1 MQKNNLF
8 KISVSNMHSTSGN
21 KVPNQFEIYGR
32 DNDGKHF
39 RIFQSYHTTIA
50 KICCDFPK
58 DKVFLDV
65 NHWQYSTTTGKYR
78 NIFLNEKK
86 AETQKKIDS
95 GEYTLI
101 NLN

>member
-1 MQKNNLF
+1 MPSKNLF
-8 KISVSNMHSTSGN
+8 KINVSNMVSSSGN
-21 KVPNQFEIYGR
+21 HVPNQFEIYGR
-32 DNDGKHF
+32 DNAGFQF

-50 KICCDFPK
+50 KIYK
-58 DKVFLDV
+58 GNVFLDA
-65 NHWQYSTTTGKYR
+65 NNWEYSTTTGKYR

-86 AETQKKIDS
+86 ADTLKKIKS

>member
-32 DNDGKHF
+32 DNDGFQF
-39 RIFQSYHTTIA
+39 RIFQSYYTTIA
-50 KICCDFPK
+50 KIYK

-86 AETQKKIDS
+86 ADTQKKIAS

>member
-1 MQKNNLF
+1 MQKNSLF
-8 KISVSNMHSTSGN
+8 WIHATNMISGKSG
-21 KVPNQFEIYGR
+21 KTVPNQFEIHGR

-50 KICCDFPK
+50 KITSN
-58 DKVFLDV
+58 KVFLDV
-65 NHWQYSTTTGKYR
+65 NHWDYSTTTGKYR

-86 AETQKKIDS
+86 ADTLKKINS